1 MTIAPAQN
9 RAVPKFVV
17 RVLLPVVA
25 VTLTAVLLAAFGL
38 YWASTRSNAV
48 SVERQI
54 RATHLALS
62 GSLDEL
68 AVQQEVA
75 AVWEDPVIKLDKK
88 RVDWR
93 WIDKNIGTWMYDIFR
108 HDQVYVINGK
118 DKPVYAMAEGK
129 RGSPETYATVSDYI
143 KRLIDDVRGRS
154 TRPNHTHER
163 LPGRELHPAST
174 VRTSGNA
181 VHSTDLVEVLERPAA
196 VSVMRMDDPDGTYRS
211 PKGSEYLHI
220 SIRFLDSGYLQEV
233 AKRNLIEAP
242 RFSRVPTRGEGE
254 HAVPLVSDN
263 GDLIGYFFWRPELPG
278 TAVLHA
284 LAPVA
289 TLSAALIILIMTML
303 SRWLRWSMRKQEA
316 MMVELQAS
324 EAQAQHLAFHDV
336 LTGLPNRALFNECLD
351 QGLTRARRRE
361 RIAVLL
367 LDLDR
372 FKNVNDT
379 LGHIAGDALIRE
391 FGSRLTKLVGERDT
405 VARLGGDEFA
415 ILAIDAANV
424 ADIPVLCERILEAMR
439 HPFVLFGNLA
449 YVGVSIGVTI
459 APDAGLDRGDLL
471 RKADIALYR
480 AKGEGRNCYRVFTH
494 AMDESVKLR
503 GTIEEELRVALAAG
517 QELVVY
523 YQPQVAGANQKV
535 VGLEALVRWQH
546 PTRGLIS
553 PEQFVPVAE
562 ETGLICQLGEWV
574 LREAC
579 YTARRW
585 PDLFVAVNLSPM
597 EIRSNAFADRTL
609 AIIRESGA
617 DPTHIELEVTESVL
631 LKDDDEIHRTL
642 KHLRAAGVRI
652 ALDDFGTGYSSLSY
666 LRRFQVD
673 KIKIDRSFIQ
683 QLGYT
688 ADSAAIVT
696 AVVTLGHALG
706 LSVTAEGVET
716 GEQSD
721 FLVAVGCN
729 VLQGYLFSRAVP
741 AEEIASLLLNPR
753 RVRVVA

>member
-9 RAVPKFVV
+9 RAVPRFAV

-54 RATHLALS
+54 RATQLALS
-62 GSLDEL
+62 NSLDEL

-75 AVWEDPVIKLDKK
+75 AVWEDPIIKLDKK
-88 RVDWR
+88 RVDWI

-108 HDQVYVINGK
+108 HDQVYVLNGK
-118 DKPVYAMAEGK
+118 GKPVYAMAEGK
-129 RGSPETYATVSDYI
+129 RGHPETYATVSAYL
-143 KRLIDDVRGRS
+143 KPLIDDVRGRS
-154 TRPNHTHER
+154 TGPNHSHER
-163 LPGRELHPAST
+163 LPGRELHPANT
-174 VRTSGNA
+174 VRTSKNA
-181 VHSTDLVEVLERPAA
+181 VHATDLVEVLERPAA
-196 VSVMRMDDPDGTYRS
+196 VSVMRMDDPDSAYHT
-211 PKGSEYLHI
+211 PKGAEYLHI
-220 SIRFLDSGYLQEV
+220 CIRFLDGGYLQEV

-242 RFSRVPTRGEGE
+242 RFSRAPTREEGE
-254 HAVPLVSDN
+254 HALPLISDN
-263 GDLIGYFFWRPELPG
+263 GNLIGYFFWRPELPG
-278 TAVLHA
+278 TAIMHA
-284 LAPVA
+284 LAPVT
-289 TLSAALIILIMTML
+289 TLSAVLMILIMTML
-303 SRWLRWSMRKQEA
+303 SRWLRRSMRKQEA

-351 QGLTRARRRE
+351 QGLTLARRRE
-361 RIAVLL
+361 RIAVIL

-379 LGHIAGDALIRE
+379 LGHLAGDALIRE
-391 FGSRLTKLVGERDT
+391 FGSRLTKLVGEGDT

-415 ILAIDAANV
+415 ILVLNAANI
-424 ADIPVLCERILEAMR
+424 ADIQAVCERILEAMR

-480 AKGEGRNCYRVFTH
+480 AKGEGRNCYRVFTP

-503 GTIEEELRVALAAG
+503 GTIEEELRVALATG
-517 QELVVY
+517 QELLVY
-523 YQPQVAGANQKV
+523 YQPQVAGANQRV

-562 ETGLICQLGEWV
+562 ETGLICQVGEWV
-574 LREAC
+574 LRQAC

-585 PDLFVAVNLSPM
+585 PDLFVAVNLSPV

-617 DPTHIELEVTESVL
+617 DPAHIELEVTESVL
-631 LKDDDEIHRTL
+631 LKDDDEVHHTL
-642 KHLRAAGVRI
+642 KRLRAAGVRI

-683 QLGYT
+683 QLGHT

-721 FLVAVGCN
+721 FLTAIGCN
-729 VLQGYLFSRAVP
+729 ALQGYLFSPAVP
-741 AEEIASLLLNPR
+741 AEEVSSLLVNPR
-753 RVRVVA
+753 RLREVA